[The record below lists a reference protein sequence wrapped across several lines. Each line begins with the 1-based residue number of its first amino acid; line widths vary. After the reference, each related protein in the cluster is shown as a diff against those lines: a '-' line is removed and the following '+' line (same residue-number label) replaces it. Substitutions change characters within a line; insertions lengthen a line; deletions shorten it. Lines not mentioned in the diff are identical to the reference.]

1 MLYRCVCFQLLLS
14 LNLIHTTLVTLKKK
28 LSTAMPVIFNDWKA
42 CGRKSAYVYK
52 IQDMLD
58 WCGSWKVTANVIAI
72 LSINSAH
79 LYFCYHWNKPQLKL
93 ITAVMSL
100 TFWGTNMFLKR
111 FCKSQLSNLLL
122 WKMMLQ

>member
-58 WCGSWKVTANVIAI
+58 
-72 LSINSAH
+72 
-79 LYFCYHWNKPQLKL
+79 
-93 ITAVMSL
+93 
-100 TFWGTNMFLKR
+100 
-111 FCKSQLSNLLL
+111 
-122 WKMMLQ
+122 